1 MKLNY
6 PMNLVE
12 RNAFSN
18 TKLSDYPTYR
28 IDISPNTVSSTTLI
42 IVQAFFVNSSG
53 IYTRYNPS
61 REFHQVER
69 TGYTIDGSFD
79 RWDGA
84 DLSQ

>member
-1 MKLNY
+1 
-6 PMNLVE
+6 MNLVE
-12 RNAFSN
+12 RNAFTN
-18 TKLSDYPTYR
+18 IKLSDYPMYR
-28 IDISPNTVSSTTLI
+28 IDTSPSTVSSTTTLI

-79 RWDGA
+79 PWNGA